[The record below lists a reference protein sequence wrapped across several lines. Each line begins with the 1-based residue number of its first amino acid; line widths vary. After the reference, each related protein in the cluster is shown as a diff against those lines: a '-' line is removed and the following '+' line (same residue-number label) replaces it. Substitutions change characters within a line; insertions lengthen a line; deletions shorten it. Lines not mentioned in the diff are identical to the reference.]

1 MSDFEYDERP
11 LRVHEY
17 RAPGPVARQ
26 FLNTRERIRFIMGPQ
41 GSGKTTGCLF
51 DAIACASAMPP
62 GKDGHKHF
70 AGVVIRD
77 TYTNLWAT
85 TIRSWN
91 KFFPQTVGTWSGG
104 VNRPAVHKLRFD
116 DPILTRATGR
126 TCYIFVEMHFKALA
140 DQSVEDALRGA
151 EYTWAYMNE
160 ADRLSEDVLTFL
172 IGRIGRYPGQDMFD
186 KPTDFFRGIVGD
198 VNPPDTDSWIYH
210 RFEEALP
217 KLHRFFKQPGGR
229 TPRAENLPGLPRG
242 YYEDQVAANAS
253 KPWWIKRM
261 VDGQFGYS
269 REGMPVY
276 ELYDDDKHCSETELE
291 PIPSLP
297 LRLSFDQGITGPAML
312 VSQYATVG
320 QLRTLRE
327 FVPGRMGAQQ
337 FGEQCRQFVNAHFPG
352 YQVHPASAVDPAGM
366 SGAVREDAHFSW
378 AETVAQA
385 SGFNLVPAETNEL
398 DIRIDGV
405 SQMLS
410 TDIKSGMPSFILDPR
425 CLMLRRGFNSD
436 YRFKKKQ
443 NGEFEDKPEKN
454 AASNPHDA
462 LQYEVMSIFGRAGII
477 QGQPRKNG
485 VQSVRSAVLGHDAG
499 PQNRGLPIGHP
510 LAGAQHTGPMLQAN
524 FDVFKL

>member
-11 LRVHEY
+11 MRVHEY

-26 FLNTRERIRFIMGPQ
+26 FLNTRDLIRFIMGPQ

-91 KFFPQTVGTWSGG
+91 KFFPKTVGKWSGG
-104 VNRPAVHKLRFD
+104 ENRPAVHTLRFD
-116 DPILTRATGR
+116 DPIASRATGR
-126 TCYIFVEMHFKALA
+126 PCYIFVEMHFKALA
-140 DQSVEDALRGA
+140 DQSIEDALRGA

-160 ADRLSEDVLTFL
+160 ADRLSQDVLTFL

-210 RFEEALP
+210 TFGGQLP
-217 KLHRFFKQPGGR
+217 ARHKFFKQPGGR
-229 TPRAENLPGLPRG
+229 HPRAENLAGLPRG
-242 YYEDQVAANAS
+242 YYDDQVAANAS

-269 REGMPVY
+269 RDGMPVY
-276 ELYDDDKHCSETELE
+276 ELYDDDKHCSETEIE
-291 PIPSLP
+291 PIPALP

-312 VSQYATVG
+312 VSQYTTVG
-320 QLRTLRE
+320 QLRVLRE

-337 FGEQCRQFVNAHFPG
+337 FGEQGRQFVNANFPG

-405 SQMLS
+405 SQMLA
-410 TDIKSGMPSFILDPR
+410 TDIKAGMPSFIMDPR
-425 CLMLRRGFNSD
+425 CLMLRKGFNSD
-436 YRFKKKQ
+436 YRFKKKKT
-443 NGEFEDKPEKN
+443 GEFEDKPEKN
-454 AASNPHDA
+454 EASNPQDA
-462 LQYEVMSIFGRAGII
+462 LQYEVMSIFGRAGIT
-477 QGQPRKNG
+477 QGAARKNG
-485 VQSVRSAVLGHDAG
+485 IPSARSTTMGHNGG
-499 PQNRGLPIGHP
+499 PPMTGLPPGHP
-510 LAGAQHTGPMLQAN
+510 LAQQPAGPMLQAN